1 MSDHVLIAAIQQ
13 KDQQIKK
20 LEEEILLYEVVAEI
34 ERMEAKEAKK
44 SKRVRSN
51 DRTEVIALAR
61 KRASNPDDP
70 RSVLDAL
77 KRMVPFSPL
86 CGYDSAE
93 RVLKWDTGN
102 EDQPP
107 KFQKEKDALAAIQR
121 NIDKSRIKP

>member
-20 LEEEILLYEVVAEI
+20 MEEEILLYEVVAEI
-34 ERMEAKEAKK
+34 ERMEAKEAQKP
-44 SKRVRSN
+44 KRVRSN

-61 KRASNPDDP
+61 KRANNPDDP

-77 KRMVPFSPL
+77 RRMVPFPPL

-107 KFQKEKDALAAIQR
+107 KFQKEKDALAAIR
-121 NIDKSRIKP
+121 RYIDKNRIKL